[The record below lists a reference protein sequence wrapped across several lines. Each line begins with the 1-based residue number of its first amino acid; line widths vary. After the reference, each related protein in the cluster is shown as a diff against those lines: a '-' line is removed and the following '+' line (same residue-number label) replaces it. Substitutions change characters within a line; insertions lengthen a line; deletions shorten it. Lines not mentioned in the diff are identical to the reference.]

1 VAYLLIDH
9 AVRPDITGSKNNQ
22 FSFSGNGASTLQLRP
37 FDCRDGLMNGVTFF
51 LGVNFVVAVCF
62 SAVFAVVA
70 TRSRS
75 RRAALWLAAG
85 FGIASLS
92 ALCELLVAYTAT
104 AKIWALGA
112 FATVLIGMMLLRV
125 GMGHLYGRRL
135 DKRIAAFFVGAS
147 IMLSYVIYD
156 LPRGTPLQAFS
167 YQSPFAIV
175 LLDSAFVVLSF
186 RGRQMIDRFLG
197 VLMLFT
203 GLHFL
208 AKAGLA
214 VWVGAGSG
222 AKDYIHTN
230 YALISQSATAILVVA
245 VGLTLLA
252 ALVLEIMADQRSE
265 SERDT
270 LSAIANRRGFNRQV
284 QAFLGAASH
293 GQHAVILCDLDHF
306 KRINDTYGHH
316 VGDMVIQSFGQL
328 MNDSAPKR
336 AALGR
341 IGGEEFAIFLPDT
354 DISAAALFAQA
365 LRAATMTLP
374 DLPDGLIVTASFGI
388 SPVTSAAG
396 LVDSYRQADLA
407 LYAAKNAGR
416 NQVRLTAL
424 DEAEASDKHV
434 DTRV

>member
-1 VAYLLIDH
+1 
-9 AVRPDITGSKNNQ
+9 
-22 FSFSGNGASTLQLRP
+22 
-37 FDCRDGLMNGVTFF
+37 MNGVAFF

-75 RRAALWLAAG
+75 RRAALWFAAG

-92 ALCELLVAYTAT
+92 ALCELLVAYTSNS
-104 AKIWALGA
+104 KIWALGA

-125 GMGHLYGRRL
+125 GIGHLYGRQL
-135 DKRIAAFFVGAS
+135 DKRIATFFIAAS
-147 IMLSYVIYD
+147 ITLSYVIYD

-167 YQSPFAIV
+167 YQSPFAVVIF
-175 LLDSAFVVLSF
+175 DSAFVVLSS

-197 VLMLFT
+197 ILMMIT
-203 GLHFL
+203 GLHFF

-214 VWVGAGSG
+214 IFVGSG
-222 AKDYIHTN
+222 TVAKDYIHTN
-230 YALISQSATAILVVA
+230 YALISQSATAILLVA

-270 LSAIANRRGFNRQV
+270 LSTLANRRGFDRQV
-284 QAFLGAASH
+284 QVFLDKAPNGN
-293 GQHAVILCDLDHF
+293 HAVILCDLDHF

-316 VGDMVIQSFGQL
+316 VGDLVIKGFGQL

-341 IGGEEFAIFLPDT
+341 IGGEEFAIFLPET
-354 DISAAALFAQA
+354 EIGSAVLFAQA
-365 LRAATMTLP
+365 LRGAAMTLP
-374 DLPDGLIVTASFGI
+374 DLPESLTVTASFGV
-388 SPVTSAAG
+388 SPLATVGG
-396 LVDSYRQADLA
+396 LAEAYRQADLA
-407 LYAAKNAGR
+407 LYSAKNAGR
-416 NQVRLTAL
+416 NQVKL
-424 DEAEASDKHV
+424 ASDNHTEAGE
-434 DTRV
+434 TRGETHL

>member
-1 VAYLLIDH
+1 
-9 AVRPDITGSKNNQ
+9 
-22 FSFSGNGASTLQLRP
+22 
-37 FDCRDGLMNGVTFF
+37 MNGVAFF
-51 LGVNFVVAVCF
+51 LGVNFVIAVCF

-85 FGIASLS
+85 FGVASLS
-92 ALCELLVAYTAT
+92 ALCELLIAYTA
-104 AKIWALGA
+104 APKVWAIGA

-125 GMGHLYGRRL
+125 GIGHLYGRRL
-135 DKRIAAFFVGAS
+135 DKRIAVFFVGAS
-147 IMLSYVIYD
+147 IILCYVIYD
-156 LPRGTPLQAFS
+156 LPRGTPVQAFS
-167 YQSPFAIV
+167 YQSPFAVV
-175 LLDSAFVVLSF
+175 LLDSAFVVLSS
-186 RGRQMIDRFLG
+186 RGRQAIDRFLG
-197 VLMLFT
+197 MLMLFT

-214 VWVGAGSG
+214 VLVGAGSV
-222 AKDYIHTN
+222 ARDYIHTN

-265 SERDT
+265 SEKDT
-270 LSAIANRRGFNRQV
+270 LSALANRRGFDRQV
-284 QAFLGAASH
+284 QSLLGEAPN

-316 VGDMVIQSFGQL
+316 VGDLVIQAFGQL

-354 DISAAALFAQA
+354 EVGTALLFAQA
-365 LRAATMTLP
+365 LRGATMTLP
-374 DLPDGLIVTASFGI
+374 GLPDNLSVTASFGV
-388 SPVTSAAG
+388 SSLTTTDG
-396 LVDSYRQADLA
+396 LQEAYRQADLA
-407 LYAAKNAGR
+407 LYTAKNAGR
-416 NQVRLTAL
+416 NQVKLAGTSH
-424 DEAEASDKHV
+424 SDKH
-434 DTRV
+434 DHRGGTRI

>member
-1 VAYLLIDH
+1 
-9 AVRPDITGSKNNQ
+9 
-22 FSFSGNGASTLQLRP
+22 
-37 FDCRDGLMNGVTFF
+37 MNGVAFF

-85 FGIASLS
+85 FGVASLS
-92 ALCELLVAYTAT
+92 AVCELLVAYTDT
-104 AKIWALGA
+104 PKIWAIGA
-112 FATVLIGMMLLRV
+112 FATVLIGMMLLRI
-125 GMGHLYGRRL
+125 GIGHLYGRRL
-135 DKRIAAFFVGAS
+135 DKRIAAFFVSAS
-147 IMLSYVIYD
+147 IILCYVIYD
-156 LPRGTPLQAFS
+156 MPRGTLIQAVS

-175 LLDSAFVVLSF
+175 LLDSAFVILAS

-197 VLMLFT
+197 MLTLFT
-203 GLHFL
+203 GLHFF

-214 VWVGAGSG
+214 VLVGAGSA

-265 SERDT
+265 SEKDT

-284 QAFLGAASH
+284 QSILSAASH
-293 GQHAVILCDLDHF
+293 GKHAVILCDLDHF

-374 DLPDGLIVTASFGI
+374 DLPDGLIVTASFGV
-388 SPVTSAAG
+388 SPVTSAAR
-396 LVDSYRQADLA
+396 LAEAYRQADQA

-416 NQVRLTAL
+416 NQVKLTGL
-424 DEAEASDKHV
+424 DEAEASELHGES
-434 DTRV
+434 RL